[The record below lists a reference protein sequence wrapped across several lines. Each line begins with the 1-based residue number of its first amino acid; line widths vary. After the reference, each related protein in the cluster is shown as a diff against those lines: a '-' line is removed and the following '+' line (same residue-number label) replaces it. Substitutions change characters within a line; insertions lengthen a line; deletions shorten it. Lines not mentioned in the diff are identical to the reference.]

1 MVIGVDTVHYLMQYV
16 GMVNGGVTPMA
27 DKILDGLDK
36 ICVAIGVVFGAAA
49 ALSMVALV
57 AFLLAQVMEVYAL

>member
-49 ALSMVALV
+49 ALSMFALV
-57 AFLLAQVMEVYAL
+57 SFLLAQVMVVYAL